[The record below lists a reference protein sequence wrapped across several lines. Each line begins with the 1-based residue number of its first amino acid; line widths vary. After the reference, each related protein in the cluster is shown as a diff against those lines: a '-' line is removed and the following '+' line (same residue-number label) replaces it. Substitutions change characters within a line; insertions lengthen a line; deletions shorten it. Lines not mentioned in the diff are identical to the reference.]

1 MAKLIDAET
10 VKEYLKRAIW
20 GADRKIDKW
29 VDVMPAV
36 DAVPVVRCKH
46 CKYRRDPLRCQM
58 DSEGMPTPDDWYCAD
73 GERRDDDALSG
84 R

>member
-1 MAKLIDAET
+1 MADLILRADAIQAVRHAWAKGLEPSQYIEI
-10 VKEYLKRAIW
+10 V
-20 GADRKIDKW
+20 
-29 VDVMPAV
+29 PSV